1 MGRVFLRALEGFFF
15 MIEEYNQIFYR
26 LMANYLTYKVRI
38 KYIDT
43 FTLFQYARF
52 AASQPEKKEMA
63 SFYEVAQ

>member
-1 MGRVFLRALEGFFF
+1 MGRVFLRALEGFYF
-15 MIEEYNQIFYR
+15 MIDEYNQLFYR
-26 LMANYLTYKVRI
+26 LLANYLTYRARL

-43 FTLFQYARF
+43 FTFIQYARF